1 MKTNFALYLNDYI
14 INALNIH
21 IMNTALKKFS
31 SYFLVSLV
39 LVSTVIALLEIWVP
53 DLLDLDGALQNLM
66 SSLLIIFLSSC
77 VVLFIFSVI
86 LKEKKEE

>member
-1 MKTNFALYLNDYI
+1 MKTNFTLYLKYYIKNDH
-14 INALNIH
+14 NIH

-39 LVSTVIALLEIWVP
+39 LVSTVIALLEVWAP
-53 DLLDLDGALQNLM
+53 HLLKLDGALQNLM

>member
-14 INALNIH
+14 INAHNSH

-66 SSLLIIFLSSC
+66 SSLSNISFFMC
-77 VVLFIFSVI
+77 CSVYFFGNS
-86 LKEKKEE
+86 